1 MENKEQ
7 LQVIEE
13 TFKKW
18 LHVEDPYYLR
28 TLLAT
33 KISHQLDGDPIWLM
47 IIGPSSDGKSE
58 YLRALTQEGE
68 ITVDDLTPK
77 TFISGMKESLRE
89 QPQLAERLRN
99 KIWYIYDMSIM
110 MSKRVE
116 DRSQILSDMR
126 MIYDGKI
133 TKEFGTGRRDEID
146 VGNNTLICGSTPEI
160 DNTILEDALLGTRFI
175 TYRIQT
181 KNRFAVMNAIDTN
194 EDQTDFMREK
204 LNFAVK
210 EFMQTMT
217 IKPYTLTELENQN
230 IQLLANTTTLL
241 RATVSLD
248 KSGEPRNI
256 IYPEGPGR
264 VYRQLKKLY
273 KSYRIIGLDEEESLQ
288 CIRKICRD
296 NINPVRLRLLE
307 FLNHNGKKDEWGNSE
322 PRNTSQIHV
331 GTGLG
336 KKTVKSH
343 MHALNM
349 MGIVDFKIINDGYRD
364 IDQWFLEDSNLSLIL
379 DGKRKFNVGHTLR
392 KYSQDGIIRP

>member
-1 MENKEQ
+1 M
-7 LQVIEE
+7 
-13 TFKKW
+13 
-18 LHVEDPYYLR
+18 
-28 TLLAT
+28 
-33 KISHQLDGDPIWLM
+33 
-47 IIGPSSDGKSE
+47 
-58 YLRALTQEGE
+58 
-68 ITVDDLTPK
+68 
-77 TFISGMKESLRE
+77 
-89 QPQLAERLRN
+89 
-99 KIWYIYDMSIM
+99 
-110 MSKRVE
+110 
-116 DRSQILSDMR
+116 
-126 MIYDGKI
+126 
-133 TKEFGTGRRDEID
+133 
-146 VGNNTLICGSTPEI
+146 
-160 DNTILEDALLGTRFI
+160 LEDALLGTRFI

-230 IQLLANTTTLL
+230 IQVLANTTTLL

-273 KSYRIIGLDEEESLQ
+273 KSYRILGLDEEESLQ

-307 FLNHNGKKDEWGNSE
+307 FLKHNGKKDDWGNYE

-336 KKTVKSH
+336 KKTIKSH
-343 MHALNM
+343 LHALNM

-364 IDQWFLEDSNLSLIL
+364 IDWWFLEDSNLSLIL
-379 DGKRKFNVGHTLR
+379 DGKKKFNVGHTLR
-392 KYSQDGIIRP
+392 KYSQDGIIKYPR